1 MTGNDLATGVTIWYL
16 LVGIS
21 NLIAIIIC
29 GVLAGNKGRS
39 IGGWIAGGFL
49 LGWIGVIILFFLS
62 DLNYYRPQSS
72 WNPRGSFYNTNNSNN
87 SNNSNASTN
96 SFDKPKTTSYTI
108 KKVAKYQCP
117 QCGEIID
124 TQQCPWCGHRS

>member
-1 MTGNDLATGVTIWYL
+1 MTGDNLATGVIIWYIF
-16 LVGIS
+16 VCIS

-39 IGGWIAGGFL
+39 IGGWIVGGFL

-62 DLNYYRPQSS
+62 DLNYRPQSS
-72 WNPRGSFYNTNNSNN
+72 WNPRGSFYNTNNSNT
-87 SNNSNASTN
+87 STN
-96 SFDKPKTTSYTI
+96 SFSKPQTTSYTI

-117 QCGEIID
+117 KCGETID
-124 TQQCPWCGHRS
+124 TKQCPWCGHRP